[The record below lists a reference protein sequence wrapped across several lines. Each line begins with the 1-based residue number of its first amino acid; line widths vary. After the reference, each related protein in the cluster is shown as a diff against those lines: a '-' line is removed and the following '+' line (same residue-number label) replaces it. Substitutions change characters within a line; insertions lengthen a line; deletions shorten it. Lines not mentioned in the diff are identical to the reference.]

1 MSVSIEV
8 TGPSQS
14 GFAVILTPEALE
26 FVADLNCE
34 FNPRH
39 KELLGRRHQFHDE
52 IQSGKRQTFLEE
64 TRAVR
69 VGDWQIAPLPDDL
82 QDRRSEITGPVDRKM
97 MINALNS
104 GACVFMADLED
115 SNTPHWHNQ
124 IQRQINLRDAY
135 DRSISFINP
144 EGKHYALK
152 DGRLAVMLIRPR
164 GLHMEEKHLLVEG
177 ESSSGSLLD
186 VGLYLFHNAQRALDA
201 GTGSYFYLPKIE
213 GHLEARW
220 FNEVFTWSEQR
231 LGIPH
236 GSIKATVL
244 IETILAA
251 FEMEEIIYELR
262 DHMAGLNAGRW
273 DYMFSAIKKF
283 HHDPDFLWPDRSQ
296 VTMTVSM
303 MRAYTE
309 LMVRTC
315 HKRGAHAI
323 GGMAAFIPSRK
334 DSEVNSSKVTTDM
347 IRTMIPEELEVIR
360 KEHGA
365 AYHEESTLQATKLFE
380 SLVTSDTFEEF
391 LTTQAYDLIE

>member
-1 MSVSIEV
+1 M
-8 TGPSQS
+8 
-14 GFAVILTPEALE
+14 
-26 FVADLNCE
+26 
-34 FNPRH
+34 
-39 KELLGRRHQFHDE
+39 
-52 IQSGKRQTFLEE
+52 
-64 TRAVR
+64 
-69 VGDWQIAPLPDDL
+69 
-82 QDRRSEITGPVDRKM
+82 
-97 MINALNS
+97 
-104 GACVFMADLED
+104 
-115 SNTPHWHNQ
+115 
-124 IQRQINLRDAY
+124 
-135 DRSISFINP
+135 
-144 EGKHYALK
+144 
-152 DGRLAVMLIRPR
+152 
-164 GLHMEEKHLLVEG
+164 
-177 ESSSGSLLD
+177 
-186 VGLYLFHNAQRALDA
+186 GLYRFHNTQRALDA

-251 FEMEEIIYELR
+251 FEMEEIIHELP

-296 VTMTVSM
+296 VMMTVPM

-334 DSEVNSSKVTTDM
+334 DAEINPTAFAKVHEDNDGFDGSWVAHPDLVPTCTEVFSTRFEDGRVNQKHRLREDVNVA
-347 IRTMIPEELEVIR
+347 PE
-360 KEHGA
+360 
-365 AYHEESTLQATKLFE
+365 Q
-380 SLVTSDTFEEF
+380 
-391 LTTQAYDLIE
+391 

>member
-1 MSVSIEV
+1 M
-8 TGPSQS
+8 
-14 GFAVILTPEALE
+14 
-26 FVADLNCE
+26 
-34 FNPRH
+34 
-39 KELLGRRHQFHDE
+39 
-52 IQSGKRQTFLEE
+52 
-64 TRAVR
+64 
-69 VGDWQIAPLPDDL
+69 
-82 QDRRSEITGPVDRKM
+82 
-97 MINALNS
+97 
-104 GACVFMADLED
+104 
-115 SNTPHWHNQ
+115 
-124 IQRQINLRDAY
+124 
-135 DRSISFINP
+135 
-144 EGKHYALK
+144 
-152 DGRLAVMLIRPR
+152 
-164 GLHMEEKHLLVEG
+164 
-177 ESSSGSLLD
+177 
-186 VGLYLFHNAQRALDA
+186 GLYLFHNTQRALDT

-283 HHDPDFLWPDRSQ
+283 RHDPDSLWPDRSQ

>member
-1 MSVSIEV
+1 M
-8 TGPSQS
+8 
-14 GFAVILTPEALE
+14 
-26 FVADLNCE
+26 
-34 FNPRH
+34 
-39 KELLGRRHQFHDE
+39 
-52 IQSGKRQTFLEE
+52 
-64 TRAVR
+64 
-69 VGDWQIAPLPDDL
+69 
-82 QDRRSEITGPVDRKM
+82 
-97 MINALNS
+97 
-104 GACVFMADLED
+104 
-115 SNTPHWHNQ
+115 
-124 IQRQINLRDAY
+124 
-135 DRSISFINP
+135 
-144 EGKHYALK
+144 
-152 DGRLAVMLIRPR
+152 
-164 GLHMEEKHLLVEG
+164 
-177 ESSSGSLLD
+177 
-186 VGLYLFHNAQRALDA
+186 GLYLFHNTQRALDA

-251 FEMEEIIYELR
+251 FEMEEIIHELP

-296 VTMTVSM
+296 VMMTVPM

-334 DSEVNSSKVTTDM
+334 DAEVNSSKVTTDM

>member
-1 MSVSIEV
+1 M
-8 TGPSQS
+8 
-14 GFAVILTPEALE
+14 
-26 FVADLNCE
+26 
-34 FNPRH
+34 
-39 KELLGRRHQFHDE
+39 
-52 IQSGKRQTFLEE
+52 
-64 TRAVR
+64 
-69 VGDWQIAPLPDDL
+69 
-82 QDRRSEITGPVDRKM
+82 
-97 MINALNS
+97 
-104 GACVFMADLED
+104 
-115 SNTPHWHNQ
+115 
-124 IQRQINLRDAY
+124 
-135 DRSISFINP
+135 
-144 EGKHYALK
+144 
-152 DGRLAVMLIRPR
+152 
-164 GLHMEEKHLLVEG
+164 
-177 ESSSGSLLD
+177 
-186 VGLYLFHNAQRALDA
+186 GLYLFHNTQRALDA
-201 GTGSYFYLPKIE
+201 GTGPYFYLPKIE

-251 FEMEEIIYELR
+251 FEMEEIIHELR

-283 HHDPDFLWPDRSQ
+283 HHDPDSLWPDRSQ
-296 VTMTVSM
+296 VTMTVPM

-323 GGMAAFIPSRK
+323 GGMTAFIPSRK
-334 DSEVNSSKVTTDM
+334 DAEVNSSKVTTDM

>member
-1 MSVSIEV
+1 
-8 TGPSQS
+8 
-14 GFAVILTPEALE
+14 
-26 FVADLNCE
+26 
-34 FNPRH
+34 
-39 KELLGRRHQFHDE
+39 
-52 IQSGKRQTFLEE
+52 LEE

-135 DRSISFINP
+135 DRSISFTNP

-283 HHDPDFLWPDRSQ
+283 HHDPDSLWPDRSQ
-296 VTMTVSM
+296 VTMTVPM

-323 GGMAAFIPSRK
+323 GGMTAFIPSRK

>member
-1 MSVSIEV
+1 M
-8 TGPSQS
+8 
-14 GFAVILTPEALE
+14 
-26 FVADLNCE
+26 
-34 FNPRH
+34 
-39 KELLGRRHQFHDE
+39 
-52 IQSGKRQTFLEE
+52 
-64 TRAVR
+64 
-69 VGDWQIAPLPDDL
+69 
-82 QDRRSEITGPVDRKM
+82 
-97 MINALNS
+97 
-104 GACVFMADLED
+104 
-115 SNTPHWHNQ
+115 
-124 IQRQINLRDAY
+124 
-135 DRSISFINP
+135 
-144 EGKHYALK
+144 
-152 DGRLAVMLIRPR
+152 
-164 GLHMEEKHLLVEG
+164 
-177 ESSSGSLLD
+177 
-186 VGLYLFHNAQRALDA
+186 GLYLFHNTQRALDA
-201 GTGSYFYLPKIE
+201 GTEPYFYLPKIE

-251 FEMEEIIYELR
+251 FEMEEIIHELR

-296 VTMTVSM
+296 VTMTVPM

-323 GGMAAFIPSRK
+323 GGMTAFIPSRK
-334 DSEVNSSKVTTDM
+334 DAEVNSSKVTTDM

>member
-1 MSVSIEV
+1 M
-8 TGPSQS
+8 
-14 GFAVILTPEALE
+14 
-26 FVADLNCE
+26 
-34 FNPRH
+34 
-39 KELLGRRHQFHDE
+39 
-52 IQSGKRQTFLEE
+52 
-64 TRAVR
+64 
-69 VGDWQIAPLPDDL
+69 
-82 QDRRSEITGPVDRKM
+82 
-97 MINALNS
+97 
-104 GACVFMADLED
+104 
-115 SNTPHWHNQ
+115 
-124 IQRQINLRDAY
+124 
-135 DRSISFINP
+135 
-144 EGKHYALK
+144 
-152 DGRLAVMLIRPR
+152 
-164 GLHMEEKHLLVEG
+164 
-177 ESSSGSLLD
+177 
-186 VGLYLFHNAQRALDA
+186 GLYLFHNTQRALDA
-201 GTGSYFYLPKIE
+201 GTEPYFYLPKIA

-251 FEMEEIIYELR
+251 FEMEEIIHELR

-296 VTMTVSM
+296 VTMTVPM

>member
-1 MSVSIEV
+1 M
-8 TGPSQS
+8 
-14 GFAVILTPEALE
+14 
-26 FVADLNCE
+26 
-34 FNPRH
+34 
-39 KELLGRRHQFHDE
+39 
-52 IQSGKRQTFLEE
+52 
-64 TRAVR
+64 
-69 VGDWQIAPLPDDL
+69 
-82 QDRRSEITGPVDRKM
+82 
-97 MINALNS
+97 
-104 GACVFMADLED
+104 
-115 SNTPHWHNQ
+115 
-124 IQRQINLRDAY
+124 
-135 DRSISFINP
+135 
-144 EGKHYALK
+144 
-152 DGRLAVMLIRPR
+152 
-164 GLHMEEKHLLVEG
+164 
-177 ESSSGSLLD
+177 
-186 VGLYLFHNAQRALDA
+186 GLYLFHNTQRALDT
-201 GTGSYFYLPKIE
+201 GTGSYFYLPKIA

-283 HHDPDFLWPDRSQ
+283 HHDPDSLWPDRSQ
-296 VTMTVSM
+296 VTMTVPM

>member
-1 MSVSIEV
+1 M
-8 TGPSQS
+8 
-14 GFAVILTPEALE
+14 
-26 FVADLNCE
+26 
-34 FNPRH
+34 
-39 KELLGRRHQFHDE
+39 
-52 IQSGKRQTFLEE
+52 
-64 TRAVR
+64 
-69 VGDWQIAPLPDDL
+69 
-82 QDRRSEITGPVDRKM
+82 
-97 MINALNS
+97 
-104 GACVFMADLED
+104 
-115 SNTPHWHNQ
+115 
-124 IQRQINLRDAY
+124 
-135 DRSISFINP
+135 
-144 EGKHYALK
+144 
-152 DGRLAVMLIRPR
+152 
-164 GLHMEEKHLLVEG
+164 
-177 ESSSGSLLD
+177 
-186 VGLYLFHNAQRALDA
+186 GLYLFHNTQRALDT
-201 GTGSYFYLPKIE
+201 GTGSYFYLPKIA

-283 HHDPDFLWPDRSQ
+283 HHDPDSLWPDRSQ

-347 IRTMIPEELEVIR
+347 IRTMIPEELEVIC

>member
-1 MSVSIEV
+1 MVERGLGGTV
-8 TGPSQS
+8 
-14 GFAVILTPEALE
+14 
-26 FVADLNCE
+26 
-34 FNPRH
+34 NPRCRVTVH
-39 KELLGRRHQFHDE
+39 FTQIFYTVCLSIPFSGGRL
-52 IQSGKRQTFLEE
+52 I
-64 TRAVR
+64 
-69 VGDWQIAPLPDDL
+69 
-82 QDRRSEITGPVDRKM
+82 
-97 MINALNS
+97 LNS
-104 GACVFMADLED
+104 
-115 SNTPHWHNQ
+115 
-124 IQRQINLRDAY
+124 IRRQK
-135 DRSISFINP
+135 P

-152 DGRLAVMLIRPR
+152 GGRLAVMLIRPR
-164 GLHMEEKHLLVEG
+164 GLHMEVKHLLVEANPP
-177 ESSSGSLLD
+177 LVRYLD
-186 VGLYLFHNAQRALDA
+186 VGLYLFHNTQRALDT

-283 HHDPDFLWPDRSQ
+283 HHDPDSLWPDRSQ
-296 VTMTVSM
+296 VTMTVPM

-334 DSEVNSSKVTTDM
+334 DAEVNSSKVTTDM

-391 LTTQAYDLIE
+391 LTPQAYDLIEWTG

>member
-1 MSVSIEV
+1 
-8 TGPSQS
+8 
-14 GFAVILTPEALE
+14 
-26 FVADLNCE
+26 
-34 FNPRH
+34 
-39 KELLGRRHQFHDE
+39 
-52 IQSGKRQTFLEE
+52 
-64 TRAVR
+64 
-69 VGDWQIAPLPDDL
+69 
-82 QDRRSEITGPVDRKM
+82 M
-97 MINALNS
+97 MINALNF

-124 IQRQINLRDAY
+124 IQGQINLRGAY
-135 DRSISFINP
+135 DCSISFTNP

-201 GTGSYFYLPKIE
+201 GTGPYFYLPKIE

-283 HHDPDFLWPDRSQ
+283 HHDPDSLWPDRSQ
-296 VTMTVSM
+296 VMMTVPM
-303 MRAYTE
+303 MRACTE

-334 DSEVNSSKVTTDM
+334 DSEVNRTAFAKVREDKEREANDGFDGSWVAHPDLVPTCTEVFSAQFEDG
-347 IRTMIPEELEVIR
+347 RVNQKHRLREDVNVAPE
-360 KEHGA
+360 
-365 AYHEESTLQATKLFE
+365 Q
-380 SLVTSDTFEEF
+380 
-391 LTTQAYDLIE
+391 

>member
-1 MSVSIEV
+1 M
-8 TGPSQS
+8 
-14 GFAVILTPEALE
+14 
-26 FVADLNCE
+26 
-34 FNPRH
+34 
-39 KELLGRRHQFHDE
+39 
-52 IQSGKRQTFLEE
+52 
-64 TRAVR
+64 
-69 VGDWQIAPLPDDL
+69 
-82 QDRRSEITGPVDRKM
+82 
-97 MINALNS
+97 
-104 GACVFMADLED
+104 
-115 SNTPHWHNQ
+115 
-124 IQRQINLRDAY
+124 
-135 DRSISFINP
+135 
-144 EGKHYALK
+144 
-152 DGRLAVMLIRPR
+152 
-164 GLHMEEKHLLVEG
+164 
-177 ESSSGSLLD
+177 
-186 VGLYLFHNAQRALDA
+186 GLYLFHNTQRALDV
-201 GTGSYFYLPKIE
+201 GTGPYFYLPKIE

-296 VTMTVSM
+296 VTMTMPM

-315 HKRGAHAI
+315 HKRGVHAI
-323 GGMAAFIPSRK
+323 GGMTAFIPSRK
-334 DSEVNSSKVTTDM
+334 DAEVNSSKVTTDM

-391 LTTQAYDLIE
+391 LTPQAYDLIEWTG

>member
-1 MSVSIEV
+1 M
-8 TGPSQS
+8 
-14 GFAVILTPEALE
+14 
-26 FVADLNCE
+26 
-34 FNPRH
+34 
-39 KELLGRRHQFHDE
+39 
-52 IQSGKRQTFLEE
+52 
-64 TRAVR
+64 
-69 VGDWQIAPLPDDL
+69 
-82 QDRRSEITGPVDRKM
+82 
-97 MINALNS
+97 
-104 GACVFMADLED
+104 
-115 SNTPHWHNQ
+115 
-124 IQRQINLRDAY
+124 
-135 DRSISFINP
+135 
-144 EGKHYALK
+144 
-152 DGRLAVMLIRPR
+152 
-164 GLHMEEKHLLVEG
+164 
-177 ESSSGSLLD
+177 
-186 VGLYLFHNAQRALDA
+186 GLYLFHNTQRALDA

-251 FEMEEIIYELR
+251 FEMEEIIHELP

-296 VTMTVSM
+296 VTMTVPM

-334 DSEVNSSKVTTDM
+334 DAGSQPDGVCQ
-347 IRTMIPEELEVIR
+347 
-360 KEHGA
+360 GA
-365 AYHEESTLQATKLFE
+365 RGQ
-380 SLVTSDTFEEF
+380 
-391 LTTQAYDLIE
+391 

>member
-1 MSVSIEV
+1 
-8 TGPSQS
+8 
-14 GFAVILTPEALE
+14 
-26 FVADLNCE
+26 
-34 FNPRH
+34 
-39 KELLGRRHQFHDE
+39 
-52 IQSGKRQTFLEE
+52 
-64 TRAVR
+64 
-69 VGDWQIAPLPDDL
+69 
-82 QDRRSEITGPVDRKM
+82 
-97 MINALNS
+97 
-104 GACVFMADLED
+104 
-115 SNTPHWHNQ
+115 
-124 IQRQINLRDAY
+124 
-135 DRSISFINP
+135 
-144 EGKHYALK
+144 
-152 DGRLAVMLIRPR
+152 
-164 GLHMEEKHLLVEG
+164 
-177 ESSSGSLLD
+177 
-186 VGLYLFHNAQRALDA
+186 VGLYLFHNTQRALDT
-201 GTGSYFYLPKIE
+201 GTGSYFYLPKIA

-283 HHDPDFLWPDRSQ
+283 HHDPDSLWPDRSQ
-296 VTMTVSM
+296 VTMTVPM

>member
-1 MSVSIEV
+1 M
-8 TGPSQS
+8 
-14 GFAVILTPEALE
+14 
-26 FVADLNCE
+26 
-34 FNPRH
+34 
-39 KELLGRRHQFHDE
+39 
-52 IQSGKRQTFLEE
+52 
-64 TRAVR
+64 
-69 VGDWQIAPLPDDL
+69 
-82 QDRRSEITGPVDRKM
+82 
-97 MINALNS
+97 
-104 GACVFMADLED
+104 
-115 SNTPHWHNQ
+115 
-124 IQRQINLRDAY
+124 
-135 DRSISFINP
+135 
-144 EGKHYALK
+144 
-152 DGRLAVMLIRPR
+152 
-164 GLHMEEKHLLVEG
+164 
-177 ESSSGSLLD
+177 
-186 VGLYLFHNAQRALDA
+186 GLYLFHNTQRALDA
-201 GTGSYFYLPKIE
+201 GTGPYFYLPKIE

-251 FEMEEIIYELR
+251 FEMEEIIHELR

-296 VTMTVSM
+296 VTMTVPM

-334 DSEVNSSKVTTDM
+334 DAEVNSSKVTTDM

>member
-1 MSVSIEV
+1 M
-8 TGPSQS
+8 
-14 GFAVILTPEALE
+14 
-26 FVADLNCE
+26 
-34 FNPRH
+34 
-39 KELLGRRHQFHDE
+39 
-52 IQSGKRQTFLEE
+52 
-64 TRAVR
+64 
-69 VGDWQIAPLPDDL
+69 
-82 QDRRSEITGPVDRKM
+82 
-97 MINALNS
+97 
-104 GACVFMADLED
+104 
-115 SNTPHWHNQ
+115 
-124 IQRQINLRDAY
+124 
-135 DRSISFINP
+135 
-144 EGKHYALK
+144 
-152 DGRLAVMLIRPR
+152 
-164 GLHMEEKHLLVEG
+164 
-177 ESSSGSLLD
+177 
-186 VGLYLFHNAQRALDA
+186 GLYLFHNTQRALDT

-283 HHDPDFLWPDRSQ
+283 HHDPDSLWPDRSQ
-296 VTMTVSM
+296 VTMTVPM

-334 DSEVNSSKVTTDM
+334 DAEVNSSKVTTDM

-391 LTTQAYDLIE
+391 LTPQAYDLIEWTG